1 MGRTDCGDELEGA
14 ACGVQLEALV
24 VDEELEEERSDR
36 GGDEGGLQAA
46 PTRDLGCRG
55 EANIER
61 IRRVALLEGHQTKQD
76 GGGGAM
82 ELGRTPF
89 HSWEGERANHRER
102 ERGKTGGEDRD
113 EVSPGHGR
121 RRQGRWRARPARSA
135 RLGREGSSPDP
146 AAGWIEGRRRLVGRD
161 REEWLRVDLEAGSRL
176 GARGKR
182 GGDQVAG
189 GDGWSGE
196 DP

>member
-1 MGRTDCGDELEGA
+1 MGFLTSGSRKPSLGAGPRTPCWNWASHEAEEGSTQTGDLSLFVVVSKRRSRGRRRGLGRTDRGDELEGA

-24 VDEELEEERSDR
+24 VDEELGEERSGR

-46 PTRDLGCRG
+46 LTWDLGRRG

-89 HSWEGERANHRER
+89 HSWEGERERTTVRER
-102 ERGKTGGEDRD
+102 EGE
-113 EVSPGHGR
+113 
-121 RRQGRWRARPARSA
+121 
-135 RLGREGSSPDP
+135 
-146 AAGWIEGRRRLVGRD
+146 
-161 REEWLRVDLEAGSRL
+161 
-176 GARGKR
+176 K
-182 GGDQVAG
+182 
-189 GDGWSGE
+189 
-196 DP
+196 